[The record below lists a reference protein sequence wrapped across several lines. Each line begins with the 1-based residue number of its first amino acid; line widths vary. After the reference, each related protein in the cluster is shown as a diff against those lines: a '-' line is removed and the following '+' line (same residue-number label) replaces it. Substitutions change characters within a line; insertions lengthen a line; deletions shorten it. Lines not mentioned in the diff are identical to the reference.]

1 MTTRLRENEIFARLM
16 LTTSRQQQKA
26 ILDTLTDEQV
36 GVITEILYNLL
47 YVVPMNDRERKS
59 LLRKKIY
66 KDIANVKRSHR
77 FRRSKIRASIQQL
90 LNLINNYS
98 TQILSSI

>member
-1 MTTRLRENEIFARLM
+1 MTSRLRENESFARLM

-36 GVITEILYNLL
+36 AVITEILYNLL

-59 LLRKKIY
+59 LLRKKVY
-66 KDIANVKRSHR
+66 KDIANAQRSHR
-77 FRRSKIRASIQQL
+77 FRRSKIRASMQQL
-90 LNLINNYS
+90 LNVINNYS